1 MSATVYSRCIA
12 KNSARGWWNIPDIFQ
27 FVPDSLI
34 IILNLLDLQPQ
45 SFDVVL
51 LGEIDVRQGV
61 HPALKDKLDQLRN
74 RIDVDALFISVK
86 IISQL
91 GPCCGFVRLKPQL
104 CGINIQSLS
113 SAACGKPV
121 FSAAC

>member
-61 HPALKDKLDQLRN
+61 HPALKDKLDQLRD
-74 RIDVDALFISVK
+74 RIDVDFYFSENYIATWPLLWLCTLETSVVWHQHS
-86 IISQL
+86 I
-91 GPCCGFVRLKPQL
+91 
-104 CGINIQSLS
+104 
-113 SAACGKPV
+113 A
-121 FSAAC
+121 